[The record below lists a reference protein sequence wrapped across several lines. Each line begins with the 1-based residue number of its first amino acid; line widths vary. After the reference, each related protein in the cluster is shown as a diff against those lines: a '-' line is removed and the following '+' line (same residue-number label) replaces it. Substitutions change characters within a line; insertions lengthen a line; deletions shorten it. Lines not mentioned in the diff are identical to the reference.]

1 MDAPDMAEADNQ
13 GTVCAVLNYWL
24 NKNVVLPI

>member
-1 MDAPDMAEADNQ
+1 MDAPDMAEVSIQ

-24 NKNVVLPI
+24 NKNVKQL